1 MSYAVTWS
9 VLTAMVLLT
18 GSVELLYAE
27 ARLDTQV
34 IEPNLGVAGRVQ
46 GEVFKVALART
57 DLSVAVEGYGFSLGL
72 RWEAG
77 SRSRRARR
85 RRTAN
90 RAAGAGSLCHCLK
103 PQRTPSL
110 PTEALLVPHQ
120 IPQLSF
126 TRNLTP
132 QAGLIT

>member
-46 GEVFKVALART
+46 GEVFKVALPRT
-57 DLSVAVEGYGFSLGL
+57 DLSVAVEGLRLQPRFALGSWVAFKA
-72 RWEAG
+72 RETPPYSEPGRG
-77 SRSRRARR
+77 SRFFV
-85 RRTAN
+85 
-90 RAAGAGSLCHCLK
+90 
-103 PQRTPSL
+103 SL
-110 PTEALLVPHQ
+110 PQAAAHPQPPH
-120 IPQLSF
+120 
-126 TRNLTP
+126 
-132 QAGLIT
+132 